1 MIAMKKMIFTVAFA
15 AATIGMKATVSQSQF
30 EVLEIQTEVNYEK
43 NIQFK
48 DLPAAV
54 RDAFKA
60 DGHEEKDVL
69 KIVKTKIDKRFT
81 EFKFLVKEEG
91 QETEISYKAKLK
103 E

>member
-1 MIAMKKMIFTVAFA
+1 MKKIFNLKIYQLRF
-15 AATIGMKATVSQSQF
+15 GM
-30 EVLEIQTEVNYEK
+30 L
-43 NIQFK
+43 
-48 DLPAAV
+48 L
-54 RDAFKA
+54 KA